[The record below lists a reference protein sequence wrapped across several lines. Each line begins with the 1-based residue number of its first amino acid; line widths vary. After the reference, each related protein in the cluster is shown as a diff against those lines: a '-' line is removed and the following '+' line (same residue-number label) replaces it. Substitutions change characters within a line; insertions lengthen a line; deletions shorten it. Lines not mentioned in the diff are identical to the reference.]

1 MSKSQKKLF
10 EIAMDIFRELYA
22 NSTPKGNFD
31 ELLENAPIM
40 EDGKKYIPFDEYEI
54 DKDMMCS
61 IVNFHMKSNK
71 LTKYEKNIMKH
82 EIYLGPS
89 PKIKLKNK
97 DKKDE

>member
-31 ELLENAPIM
+31 ELVENAPIM
-40 EDGKKYIPFDEYEI
+40 EDGKKYIPFDDYEI
-54 DKDMMCS
+54 EEDVMRD
-61 IVNFHMKSNK
+61 IVSSYMKANK
-71 LTKYEKNIMKH
+71 LTKYEKDIMRC